1 MSIEGVAFMIRVE
14 IRVKVATPHG
24 VVHALTALK
33 KAMLADLSCPVKD
46 RRRLAGRYEVDSG
59 ATAVVVEYGG
69 SDGLY
74 PVGEE
79 G

>member
-1 MSIEGVAFMIRVE
+1 MIRVD

-46 RRRLAGRYEVDSG
+46 RRRLAGRYEVDSLG